1 MVDGVLQAQEAYI
14 MMCVC
19 VCVCLGELPSNNK
32 KKLKCNYSES
42 YTVPQAVHAA
52 FFALQFASVVLH

>member
-1 MVDGVLQAQEAYI
+1 MVNGVLQAKEAYLYYG
-14 MMCVC
+14 VC
-19 VCVCLGELPSNNK
+19 VFRRASLQQQ
-32 KKLKCNYSES
+32 KKLKCNYSEI